1 MLTDSRRKLAQSLPH
16 TRLLILLVLI
26 ALGATHC
33 APTTW
38 NDESRM
44 ATVQSLVE
52 SGSFVIDQTDFART
66 GDKVFINGHFY
77 SDKPPMPAVL
87 GAAVY
92 FPLYH
97 LGLTL
102 HEGGSL
108 AYFLITLLTVSL
120 FWILGTLAFFDSL
133 RFTGMDPER
142 RLLAALALGLGTI
155 YFTWSTTFNNHELA
169 AGFLSIGLWSLLKA
183 RYEAHVRRDLA
194 VAGFFLALAG
204 AADVPTGIFYVTLL
218 VPVVRNPVLR
228 KEAVFYLLPLLL
240 TLAPYLAINFSIH
253 HSILPVQIVR
263 SYFEYPGSP
272 WIGSDELSGMRP
284 NGFGFICSYALL
296 TLVGPKGF
304 LLYDPFLFVA
314 IWGLV
319 RAIRRREPF
328 ASEGI
333 AIAAG
338 SVILLLYYWVTSDNY
353 AGWSYSIRWFV
364 PLLPLL
370 LFFLYPFF
378 ENFNSRR
385 ESQFQ
390 ALLCVSVVIAA
401 VGALNPWS
409 PVIYSDVPFIANIKQ
424 FVAHLHRPLPPPLPQ
439 RSNKI
444 GI

>member
-1 MLTDSRRKLAQSLPH
+1 MLNDSRRKLAQSLPH

-33 APTTW
+33 AATTW

-52 SGSFVIDQTDFART
+52 SGSFVIDQSDFART
-66 GDKVFINGHFY
+66 GDKVFIKDHFY
-77 SDKPPMPAVL
+77 SDKPPMPSVL

-97 LGLTL
+97 LGVRL
-102 HEGGSL
+102 HEGPSL
-108 AYFLITLLTVSL
+108 AYFLITLATVSL
-120 FWILGTLAFFDSL
+120 FWILGTLAFFASL

-142 RLLAALALGLGTI
+142 RLLAALALGLGSI
-155 YFTWSTTFNNHELA
+155 FFSWSTTFNNHELA
-169 AGFLSIGLWSLLKA
+169 AGFLAIGFYFLLRA
-183 RYEAHVRRDLA
+183 RYEARVRRDLA
-194 VAGFFLALAG
+194 IAGFFLALAG
-204 AADVPTGIFYVTLL
+204 TADVPTIVFYVALL
-218 VPVVRNPVLR
+218 WPILRNPQLR
-228 KEAVFYLLPLLL
+228 KDAAFYLAPLLL
-240 TLAPYLAINFSIH
+240 TVAPYLAINYSIH
-253 HSILPVQIVR
+253 HSLLPVQIVR
-263 SYFEYPGSP
+263 AYFEYPGSP
-272 WIGSDELSGMRP
+272 WIGSDELSGIRP
-284 NGFGFICSYALL
+284 NSFGFICSYAVL

-319 RAIRRREPF
+319 RSIRRSGPF
-328 ASEGI
+328 ASEGV
-333 AIAAG
+333 AVAAG
-338 SVILLLYYWVTSDNY
+338 SVLLLLYYWVTSDNY

-378 ENFNSRR
+378 ESFDKRR

-390 ALLCVSVVIAA
+390 ALLFVSVVIAA

-409 PVIYSDVPFIANIKQ
+409 PAVYSDVPFIANIKQ
-424 FVAHLHRPLPPPLPQ
+424 FVAHLHRPPLPPQPPPN
-439 RSNKI
+439 RS
-444 GI
+444 

>member
-92 FPLYH
+92 LPLYH

-142 RLLAALALGLGTI
+142 RA
-155 YFTWSTTFNNHELA
+155 FTGRRRAMA
-169 AGFLSIGLWSLLKA
+169 AGGSGD
-183 RYEAHVRRDLA
+183 R
-194 VAGFFLALAG
+194 
-204 AADVPTGIFYVTLL
+204 AA
-218 VPVVRNPVLR
+218 
-228 KEAVFYLLPLLL
+228 
-240 TLAPYLAINFSIH
+240 
-253 HSILPVQIVR
+253 
-263 SYFEYPGSP
+263 
-272 WIGSDELSGMRP
+272 
-284 NGFGFICSYALL
+284 
-296 TLVGPKGF
+296 
-304 LLYDPFLFVA
+304 
-314 IWGLV
+314 
-319 RAIRRREPF
+319 
-328 ASEGI
+328 
-333 AIAAG
+333 
-338 SVILLLYYWVTSDNY
+338 
-353 AGWSYSIRWFV
+353 
-364 PLLPLL
+364 
-370 LFFLYPFF
+370 
-378 ENFNSRR
+378 
-385 ESQFQ
+385 
-390 ALLCVSVVIAA
+390 
-401 VGALNPWS
+401 
-409 PVIYSDVPFIANIKQ
+409 
-424 FVAHLHRPLPPPLPQ
+424 Q
-439 RSNKI
+439 R
-444 GI
+444 

>member
-1 MLTDSRRKLAQSLPH
+1 MLTDSRSKLAQSPPR

-33 APTTW
+33 APMTW

-97 LGLTL
+97 LGLRL
-102 HEGGSL
+102 HEGPSL
-108 AYFLITLLTVSL
+108 PYFLITLLTVSL
-120 FWILGTLAFFDSL
+120 FWILGTLAFFASL

-142 RLLAALALGLGTI
+142 RLLAALALGFGSI
-155 YFTWSTTFNNHELA
+155 YFSWSTTFNNHELA
-169 AGFLSIGLWSLLKA
+169 AGFLGIGFFFLLRA

-194 VAGFFLALAG
+194 IAGFFLSLA
-204 AADVPTGIFYVTLL
+204 ATADVPTGFFYLAL
-218 VPVVRNPVLR
+218 ALPVMRNPLLR
-228 KEAVFYLLPLLL
+228 KNAAFYLAPLLL
-240 TLAPYLAINFSIH
+240 SVAPYLAINYSIH
-253 HSILPVQIVR
+253 HSVLPVQIFR
-263 SYFEYPGSP
+263 AYFEYPGSP
-272 WIGSDELSGMRP
+272 WIGSDELTGIRP
-284 NGFGFICSYALL
+284 NSFGFICSYALL

-304 LLYDPFLFVA
+304 LLYDPFLCVA

-319 RAIRRREPF
+319 RAIRSRGPF

-333 AIAAG
+333 AVAAG
-338 SVILLLYYWVTSDNY
+338 TVLLLLYYWVTSDNY

-370 LFFLYPFF
+370 FFFLYPYF
-378 ENFNSRR
+378 EAFSKRR
-385 ESQFQ
+385 ENVFQ
-390 ALLCVSVVIAA
+390 ALLCVSVVIAT

-409 PVIYSDVPFIANIKQ
+409 PEVYSDVPFIANIKQ
-424 FVAHLHRPLPPPLPQ
+424 FVAHLHRPPPQLPH
-439 RSNKI
+439 
-444 GI
+444 